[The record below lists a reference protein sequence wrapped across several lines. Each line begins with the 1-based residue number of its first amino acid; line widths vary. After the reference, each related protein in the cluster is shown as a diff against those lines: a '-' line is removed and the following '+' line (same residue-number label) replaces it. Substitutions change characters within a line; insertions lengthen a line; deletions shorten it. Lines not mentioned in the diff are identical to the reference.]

1 MADFKLPPITL
12 KNITNEASEIPWGV
26 QMINAPKVWEKTRG
40 NGVVVAVLD
49 TGVDFNHP
57 DLAGRIID
65 GRNFTK
71 DYKGDPNNYYDNN
84 SHGTHVAGTIAAI
97 TNQQGVV
104 GVAPDVKL
112 LIGKVLDGEGSGT
125 YQSIIN
131 GIRWATDWRG
141 PNGERVR
148 VISMSFGGPVDY
160 PPLHDAIKYAV
171 ANNVVVV
178 AAAGN
183 EGDGSTNTNEYA
195 YPGMY
200 EEVIEVGAIDSFKRL
215 APFSNTNHEIDVVA
229 PGVDILSTIPGGQW
243 AKFSG
248 TSMATP
254 HVSAAVALL
263 IAMYET
269 NDKKLSEPEIYQL
282 LLQNT
287 VDLGI
292 DKKGEGK
299 GLVYLKVEEDEK
311 PAPSP
316 QPNPAPTE
324 RVYKINLRRI
334 RKKFAVEVGD
344 LQSLSDASKMAE
356 QLAKD
361 LESVEGVKVIYKQ

>member
-12 KNITNEASEIPWGV
+12 KNITTEASEIPWGV
-26 QMINAPKVWEKTRG
+26 QMINAPKVWETTRG

-57 DLAGRIID
+57 DLTGRIIE
-65 GRNFTK
+65 GRNFTE
-71 DYKGDPNNYYDNN
+71 DYNGDPNNYYDNN

-112 LIGKVLDGEGSGT
+112 LIGKVLNGEGSGT
-125 YQSIIN
+125 YQSIIE

-148 VISMSFGGPVDY
+148 VISMSFGGPTDY

-171 ANNVVVV
+171 ANDIVVV

-183 EGDGSTNTNEYA
+183 EGDGLTQTNEYA

-200 EEVIEVGAIDSFKRL
+200 EEVIEVGAIDSLKRL

-229 PGVDILSTIPGGQW
+229 PGVDILSTIPGGRW

-263 IAMYET
+263 ISMYET
-269 NDKKLSEPEIYQL
+269 NGKKLTEPEIYQL
-282 LLQNT
+282 LLENT
-287 VDLGI
+287 IDIGI
-292 DKKGEGK
+292 DKKGAGK
-299 GLVYLKVEEDEK
+299 GLVYLNVKKDDQPL
-311 PAPSP
+311 PAP
-316 QPNPAPTE
+316 QPRLEQPK
-324 RVYKINLRRI
+324 RIYKINLRKIGNRY
-334 RKKFAVEVGD
+334 AVEVGN
-344 LQSLSDASKMAE
+344 LQSFAKANELAN
-356 QLAKD
+356 QLVKD
-361 LESVEGVKVIYKQ
+361 LESVDGVEAIL